1 MLFLGGI
8 YLRKRT
14 EKNKITKYR
23 RRPFFNIGTLLFGT
37 IFIYMVISLFMY
49 LTEKH
54 VTAYEVMKGAITGNY
69 RYHALAL
76 RTETVVNA
84 TQSGSVRYFEREGS
98 RTSAGSAVCAVT
110 EAGADFSEAE
120 ADFTVD
126 AENAGRIQDLISN
139 FTINYSGSV
148 FQNTYD
154 LKANVD
160 GRIAEAIEENAS
172 DYISI
177 QNQCFA
183 PESGFVLY
191 SIDGLETVT
200 EDQLT
205 QDMFTQSG
213 YDQTNLRSRGSVK
226 AGEPL
231 FKLVTKE
238 DWAVYFPISQKLLTE
253 LADTQTIRFRFLR
266 DNETFTAPFSVI
278 QNGNDT
284 FGKISLNSSLVRYV
298 DDRFL
303 EIELILNKKEGL
315 KIPSSAIV
323 ERTFYQIPEEY
334 VIKNE
339 DTDQEIVL
347 KAERFGEDGSS
358 TVKYITANVYQ
369 HADGYYLIDQNV
381 LSEGDYVQRED
392 SAKRM
397 QIQKKDIVTM
407 HGVYNINK
415 GYAVF
420 REVTIIDE
428 NEEYCIVES
437 NNTYS
442 LAAYDYIVLDA
453 SEVTEDQIV
462 Y

>member
-1 MLFLGGI
+1 MS
-8 YLRKRT
+8 KRT

-37 IFIYMVISLFMY
+37 IFIYMIISLFMY

-54 VTAYEVMKGAITGNY
+54 VTAYEVMKGTITGNY

-76 RTETVVNA
+76 RTETIVNA
-84 TQSGSVRYFEREGS
+84 TQSGSVRYFEREGT
-98 RTSAGSAVCAVT
+98 RASAGSAVCAVN
-110 EAGADFSEAE
+110 EAGTDVTSAAD
-120 ADFTVD
+120 DFKID
-126 AENAGRIQDLISN
+126 AENAGRIQDIISN
-139 FTINYSGSV
+139 FTINYSGSA
-148 FQNTYD
+148 FQNAYD

-160 GRIAEAIEENAS
+160 GRIAEAIEENSS
-172 DYISI
+172 DYVNI

-213 YDQTNLRSRGSVK
+213 YDPTNLRSRKSVK
-226 AGEPL
+226 AGDPL

-253 LADTQTIRFRFLR
+253 LADTQKIRFRFLR
-266 DNETFTAPFSVI
+266 DNETFVAPFSVI
-278 QNGNDT
+278 QNGNDA
-284 FGKISLNSSLVRYV
+284 FGKISLSSSLVRYV

-315 KIPSSAIV
+315 KIPPSAIV

-347 KAERFGEDGSS
+347 KAERFAEDGSS

-369 HADGYYLIDQNV
+369 YTDGYYLIDQNV

-420 REVTIIDE
+420 REVTVIDE

>member
-1 MLFLGGI
+1 MS
-8 YLRKRT
+8 KRT

-37 IFIYMVISLFMY
+37 IFIYMIISLFMY

-54 VTAYEVMKGAITGNY
+54 VTAYEVMKGTITGNY

-76 RTETVVNA
+76 RTETIVNA

-98 RTSAGSAVCAVT
+98 RASAGSAVCAVN
-110 EAGADFSEAE
+110 EAGTDVTSAAD
-120 ADFTVD
+120 DFKID
-126 AENAGRIQDLISN
+126 AENAGRIQDIISN
-139 FTINYSGSV
+139 FTINYSGSA
-148 FQNTYD
+148 FQNAYD

-160 GRIAEAIEENAS
+160 GRIAEAIEENSS
-172 DYISI
+172 DYVNI

-213 YDQTNLRSRGSVK
+213 YDPTNLRSRKSVK
-226 AGEPL
+226 AGDPL

-253 LADTQTIRFRFLR
+253 LADTQKIRFRFLR
-266 DNETFTAPFSVI
+266 DNETFVAPFSVI
-278 QNGNDT
+278 QNGNDA
-284 FGKISLNSSLVRYV
+284 FGKISLSSSLVRYV

-347 KAERFGEDGSS
+347 KAERFAEDGSS

-369 HADGYYLIDQNV
+369 YTDGYYLIDQNV
-381 LSEGDYVQRED
+381 LSAGDYVQRED

-420 REVTIIDE
+420 REVTVIDE

>member
-1 MLFLGGI
+1 MS
-8 YLRKRT
+8 KRT

-37 IFIYMVISLFMY
+37 IFIYMIISLFMY

-54 VTAYEVMKGAITGNY
+54 VTAYEVMKGTITGNY

-76 RTETVVNA
+76 RTETIVNA

-98 RTSAGSAVCAVT
+98 RASAGSAVCAVN
-110 EAGADFSEAE
+110 EAGTDVTSAAD
-120 ADFTVD
+120 DFKID
-126 AENAGRIQDLISN
+126 AENAGRIQDIISN
-139 FTINYSGSV
+139 FTINYSGSA
-148 FQNTYD
+148 FQNAYD

-160 GRIAEAIEENAS
+160 GRIAEAIEENSS
-172 DYISI
+172 DYVNI

-213 YDQTNLRSRGSVK
+213 YDPTNLRSRKSVK
-226 AGEPL
+226 AGDPL

-253 LADTQTIRFRFLR
+253 LADTQKIRFRFLR
-266 DNETFTAPFSVI
+266 DNETFVAPFSVI
-278 QNGNDT
+278 QNGNDA
-284 FGKISLNSSLVRYV
+284 FGKISLSSSLVRYV

-347 KAERFGEDGSS
+347 KAERFAEDGSS

-369 HADGYYLIDQNV
+369 YTDGYYLIDQNV

-407 HGVYNINK
+407 HGVYKINK

-420 REVTIIDE
+420 REVTVIDE

>member
-1 MLFLGGI
+1 MS
-8 YLRKRT
+8 KRT

-37 IFIYMVISLFMY
+37 IFIYMIISLFMY

-54 VTAYEVMKGAITGNY
+54 VTAYEVMKGTITGNY

-76 RTETVVNA
+76 RTETIVNA

-98 RTSAGSAVCAVT
+98 RASAGSAVCAVN
-110 EAGADFSEAE
+110 EAGTDVTSAAD
-120 ADFTVD
+120 DFKID
-126 AENAGRIQDLISN
+126 AENAGRIQDIISN
-139 FTINYSGSV
+139 FTINYSGSA

-160 GRIAEAIEENAS
+160 GRIAEAIEENSS
-172 DYISI
+172 DYVNI

-213 YDQTNLRSRGSVK
+213 YDPTNLRSRKSVK
-226 AGEPL
+226 AGDPL

-253 LADTQTIRFRFLR
+253 LADTQKIRFRFLR
-266 DNETFTAPFSVI
+266 DNETFVAPFSVI
-278 QNGNDT
+278 QNGNDA
-284 FGKISLNSSLVRYV
+284 FGKISLSSSLVRYV

-347 KAERFGEDGSS
+347 KAERFAEDGSS

-369 HADGYYLIDQNV
+369 YTDGYYLIDQNV

-420 REVTIIDE
+420 REVTVIDE

>member
-1 MLFLGGI
+1 MS
-8 YLRKRT
+8 KRT

-37 IFIYMVISLFMY
+37 IFIYMIISLFMY

-54 VTAYEVMKGAITGNY
+54 VTAYEVMKGTITGNY

-76 RTETVVNA
+76 RTETIVNA

-98 RTSAGSAVCAVT
+98 RASAGSAVCAVN
-110 EAGADFSEAE
+110 EAGTDVTSAAD
-120 ADFTVD
+120 DFKID
-126 AENAGRIQDLISN
+126 AENAGRIQDIISN
-139 FTINYSGSV
+139 FTINYSGSA
-148 FQNTYD
+148 FQNAYD

-160 GRIAEAIEENAS
+160 GRIAEAIEENSS
-172 DYISI
+172 DYVNI

-213 YDQTNLRSRGSVK
+213 YDPTNLRSRKSVK
-226 AGEPL
+226 AGDPL

-253 LADTQTIRFRFLR
+253 LADTQKIRFRFLR
-266 DNETFTAPFSVI
+266 DNETFVAPFSVI
-278 QNGNDT
+278 QNGNDA
-284 FGKISLNSSLVRYV
+284 FGKISLSSSLVRYV

-347 KAERFGEDGSS
+347 KAERFAEDGSS

-369 HADGYYLIDQNV
+369 YTDGYYLIDQNV

-420 REVTIIDE
+420 REVIVIDE

>member
-1 MLFLGGI
+1 MS
-8 YLRKRT
+8 KRT

-37 IFIYMVISLFMY
+37 IFIYMIISLFMY

-54 VTAYEVMKGAITGNY
+54 VTAYEVMKGTITGNY

-76 RTETVVNA
+76 RTETIVNA

-98 RTSAGSAVCAVT
+98 RASAGSAVCAVN
-110 EAGADFSEAE
+110 EAGTDVTSAAD
-120 ADFTVD
+120 DFKID
-126 AENAGRIQDLISN
+126 AENAGRIQDIISN
-139 FTINYSGSV
+139 FTINYSGSA

-160 GRIAEAIEENAS
+160 GRIAEAIEENSS
-172 DYISI
+172 DYVNI

-213 YDQTNLRSRGSVK
+213 YDPTNLRSRKSVK
-226 AGEPL
+226 AGDPL

-253 LADTQTIRFRFLR
+253 LADTQKIRFRFLR
-266 DNETFTAPFSVI
+266 DNETFVAPFSVI
-278 QNGNDT
+278 QNGNDA
-284 FGKISLNSSLVRYV
+284 FGKISLSSSLVRYV

-347 KAERFGEDGSS
+347 KAERFAEDGSS

-369 HADGYYLIDQNV
+369 YTDGYYLIDQNV

-420 REVTIIDE
+420 REVTVIDE

-442 LAAYDYIVLDA
+442 LAAYDYIALDA

>member
-1 MLFLGGI
+1 MS
-8 YLRKRT
+8 KRT

-37 IFIYMVISLFMY
+37 IFIYMIISLFMY

-54 VTAYEVMKGAITGNY
+54 VTAYEVMKGTITGNY

-76 RTETVVNA
+76 RTETIVNA

-98 RTSAGSAVCAVT
+98 RASAGSAVCAVN
-110 EAGADFSEAE
+110 EAGTDVTSAAD
-120 ADFTVD
+120 DFKID
-126 AENAGRIQDLISN
+126 AENAGRIQDIISN
-139 FTINYSGSV
+139 FTINYSGSA

-160 GRIAEAIEENAS
+160 GRIAEAIEENSS
-172 DYISI
+172 DYVNI

-213 YDQTNLRSRGSVK
+213 YDPTNLRSRKSVK
-226 AGEPL
+226 AGDPL

-253 LADTQTIRFRFLR
+253 LADAQKIRFRFLR
-266 DNETFTAPFSVI
+266 DNETFVAPFSVI
-278 QNGNDT
+278 QNGNDA
-284 FGKISLNSSLVRYV
+284 FGKISLSSSLVRYV

-347 KAERFGEDGSS
+347 KAERFAEDGSS

-369 HADGYYLIDQNV
+369 YTDGYYLIDQNV

-420 REVTIIDE
+420 REVTVIDE